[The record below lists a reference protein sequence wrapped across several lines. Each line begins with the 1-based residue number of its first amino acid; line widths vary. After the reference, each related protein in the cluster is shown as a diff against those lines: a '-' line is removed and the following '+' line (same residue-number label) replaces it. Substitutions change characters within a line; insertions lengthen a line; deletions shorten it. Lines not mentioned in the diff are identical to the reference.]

1 MHICLFFLLQ
11 VVKFAVYSYFAVALF
26 SEQEVTNIP
35 HIGVPIFLILKFI
48 FFFGWLEVAKAIDD
62 PWDGN
67 DHEDF
72 KVQPRLTKSFLLPL
86 FQIRELVSRHFWAV
100 GRSLCQE
107 QIQPITLEPV
117 CPIHV

>member
-1 MHICLFFLLQ
+1 M
-11 VVKFAVYSYFAVALF
+11 YSYFAVALF

-67 DHEDF
+67 DQEDF
-72 KVQPRLTKSFLLPL
+72 KVDTLAGKMISTVSDPGVGVATLLGSWKK
-86 FQIRELVSRHFWAV
+86 LVPGTNPTYYS
-100 GRSLCQE
+100 
-107 QIQPITLEPV
+107 
-117 CPIHV
+117 

>member
-1 MHICLFFLLQ
+1 M
-11 VVKFAVYSYFAVALF
+11 YSYFAVALI

-72 KVQPRLTKSFLLPL
+72 KVDTQADHFYFHCFRFGSWSRDTSGQLGEACARSKSNLLPL
-86 FQIRELVSRHFWAV
+86 NQFVPSMFEEKAIN
-100 GRSLCQE
+100 
-107 QIQPITLEPV
+107 
-117 CPIHV
+117 

>member
-1 MHICLFFLLQ
+1 MTPPPSELFQNFIHFGCVRHPLFPKILLNFTSLHSFITTVCVFQ

-35 HIGVPIFLILKFI
+35 HIGFPIFLILKFI

-72 KVQPRLTKSFLLPL
+72 KASKLT
-86 FQIRELVSRHFWAV
+86 R
-100 GRSLCQE
+100 
-107 QIQPITLEPV
+107 
-117 CPIHV
+117 